1 MCLVKIFSENC
12 NIDCFQIP
20 FSAVANSIGCS
31 SDFGR
36 RKPAVLAD
44 ESSWG
49 IIFLALRGEP
59 SFSTIIASSDS
70 TSESG
75 KGNLNPAFFRPE
87 LSLGI
92 SDSTLPSSR
101 LASTTTKSSGFSS
114 LNPAWPDS
122 EVSLGISESMLL
134 PESPLTSPASTITT
148 SSGLR
153 SLNPAWPEAEVSLGT
168 SGRLL
173 PESSLS
179 SPASTTTTS
188 SGFRS
193 LNPAWSGAD
202 VSLGTSERL
211 LPEFSLS
218 SPASRTTKL
227 SGFRSLNPA
236 WPIAEV
242 SLGISAPPSTCSSSG
257 SGSLQTT
264 YFKQLNYWFPHH
276 KQICAFW

>member
-1 MCLVKIFSENC
+1 MWSFLENY

-59 SFSTIIASSDS
+59 SFSTIIASLDS

-92 SDSTLPSSR
+92 SDRALPSSR
-101 LASTTTKSSGFSS
+101 SASTTTKSSGFSS

-134 PESPLTSPASTITT
+134 PESPLTSPASITATPARLLSESSLSPSASTTKT
-148 SSGLR
+148 SSGRR
-153 SLNPAWPEAEVSLGT
+153 SLNPAWP
-168 SGRLL
+168 
-173 PESSLS
+173 
-179 SPASTTTTS
+179 
-188 SGFRS
+188 
-193 LNPAWSGAD
+193 GAD

-236 WPIAEV
+236 WPGADV
-242 SLGISAPPSTCSSSG
+242 SLGISAPPSMFSFSG
-257 SGSLQTT
+257 SGSLKTT
-264 YFKQLNYWFPHH
+264 YFKQIPPLQANLCFLINVPTFVL
-276 KQICAFW
+276 C